1 MTPVAADCDVRAAPC
16 YWCGHTTLRWQRWWW
31 CTICEAPRNLDGSS
45 TGFYEDG
52 EREAERDR
60 EHGELLRFENAAD
73 LTCWLQAED

>member
-31 CTICEAPRNLDGSS
+31 CTICEGPRNLDGSS

-52 EREAERDR
+52 ERE
-60 EHGELLRFENAAD
+60 
-73 LTCWLQAED
+73 